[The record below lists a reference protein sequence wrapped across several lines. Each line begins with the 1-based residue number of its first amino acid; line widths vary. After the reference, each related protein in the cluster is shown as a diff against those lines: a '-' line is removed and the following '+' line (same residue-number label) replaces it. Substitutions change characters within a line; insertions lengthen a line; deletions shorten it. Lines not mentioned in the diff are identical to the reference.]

1 MTSDILT
8 VTAHDGPGAST
19 VLKATGEIDRDSR
32 ERLRLVAEQAIID
45 GHPRVVIDLS
55 AVTFCDSSGLSLLVD
70 LHREAEAHGGWLRL
84 AAAHAVLRDMLRIT
98 HLDRLFATYDT
109 VEAAVEQP

>member
-45 GHPRVVIDLS
+45 GHPRVVIDLA
-55 AVTFCDSSGLSLLVD
+55 AVTFCDSSGRGS
-70 LHREAEAHGGWLRL
+70 RRL
-84 AAAHAVLRDMLRIT
+84 APVGRRACRPA
-98 HLDRLFATYDT
+98 
-109 VEAAVEQP
+109 